1 MQSQA
6 EVIWLRWGL
15 SEVVRSPEQLPP
27 TDLSVIHLVKMWH
40 TAGGL
45 CLWSIS
51 ANKKQ
56 PSLSGLSCPPA
67 CSLVSAVSSCL
78 KGAGNCTALSDAPQM
93 AFPYKPQWDRKG
105 KDTPG
110 LQSSCISLQHLKKNP
125 IWSENGYMFTKHHWP
140 FSILEVGVWTQAG
153 DNRGSVCVVSNT
165 PVFILDP
172 DWVYGRDALEGV
184 NVVTLLW
191 TLRSPQTTTQELHAT
206 ALLLETPRR
215 LCRGVGRTLIL

>member
-6 EVIWLRWGL
+6 EVIWLCWGL

-56 PSLSGLSCPPA
+56 LSLSGLSCPPA

-110 LQSSCISLQHLKKNP
+110 LQSSRISLQHLKNP

-140 FSILEVGVWTQAG
+140 FPILEDLEVGP
-153 DNRGSVCVVSNT
+153 RGFEPKPET
-165 PVFILDP
+165 IE
-172 DWVYGRDALEGV
+172 ALFA
-184 NVVTLLW
+184 LSLIPLCSFW
-191 TLRSPQTTTQELHAT
+191 TLTECT
-206 ALLLETPRR
+206 AEMHW
-215 LCRGVGRTLIL
+215 RG